1 MPYGESTVIAQ
12 VIANLDSAPIDEIVV
27 VTGHH
32 ADDVESQV
40 SGRATIV
47 RNPDPDRGNVS
58 SLRCGFEALS
68 TGCDGVVVALG
79 DMPGVEPVAIGQLV
93 ERFVPGIQ
101 AVVPRY
107 TDGIGHPVVVS
118 PGLIETL
125 DDTDR
130 QPLWSAIA
138 NLASAHKHEVPISH
152 PKPIDINTPDDHRE
166 AIARSSPES

>member
-1 MPYGESTVIAQ
+1 MPYRESTVIAQ
-12 VIANLDSAPIDEIVV
+12 VIANLGSALVDEIVV
-27 VTGHH
+27 VTGYH
-32 ADDVESQV
+32 ADDVESEIA
-40 SGRATIV
+40 GRARIV

-58 SLRCGFEALS
+58 SLRCGFAALS

-79 DMPGVEPVAIGQLV
+79 DMPGVDPAAIGQLV
-93 ERFVPGIQ
+93 ERFSPGIE

-118 PGLIETL
+118 RGLIETL
-125 DDTDR
+125 DDTVR

-138 NLASAHKHEVPISH
+138 NLGDAHKREVPISR

-166 AIARSSPES
+166 ATARSKPES